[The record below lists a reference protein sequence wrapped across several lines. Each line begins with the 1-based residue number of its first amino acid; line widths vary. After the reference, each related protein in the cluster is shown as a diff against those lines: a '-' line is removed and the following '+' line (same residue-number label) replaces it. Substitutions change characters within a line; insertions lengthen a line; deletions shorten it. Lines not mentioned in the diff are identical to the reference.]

1 MIKVIITAP
10 KGAMDSMIV
19 KEAWKNPKLEIIG
32 CIGNPKKDYIGK
44 DIGDVVPG
52 IGQKTGVFVYGS
64 IDEIIDS
71 CDVVLDF
78 STVELSM
85 EVLSSCKAHGKALFC
100 GTTGFTAEQTEEIIA
115 ASNSIPLIKA
125 ANTSYVV
132 NVMKKLLGEA
142 AAMLGN
148 KCKIEI
154 IDLHPQTKLDA
165 PSGTA
170 LELGEEIAGSAPD
183 KTFEDITFHSVR
195 AGNTPSSHRI
205 LFGCMGE
212 IMTISHDA
220 YDMRC
225 FALGACD
232 AALFLGKQKPGNYT
246 MVDVIED

>member
-1 MIKVIITAP
+1 MVKVVITAP

-19 KEAWKNPKLEIIG
+19 EEAWKNPELEITG
-32 CIGNPKKDYIGK
+32 CVGNPAKDYIGK
-44 DIGDVVPG
+44 DIGDIVSG
-52 IGQKTGVFVYGS
+52 IPEKTGIFIYRN
-64 IDEIIDS
+64 IEEIIDA

-85 EVLSSCKAHGKALFC
+85 EVLECCKAHGKALFC
-100 GTTGFTAEQTEEIIA
+100 GTTGFTEEQTAEIIA
-115 ASNSIPLIKA
+115 ASDTIPLIKA

-142 AAMLGN
+142 AAMLAD
-148 KCKIEI
+148 KCRIEI

-170 LELGEEIAGSAPD
+170 LELGEEIAENAPD
-183 KTFEDITFHSVR
+183 KTIDDITFHSVR

-225 FALGACD
+225 FASGACH
-232 AALFLGKQKPGNYT
+232 AAVFLGKQAPGNYT
-246 MVDVIED
+246 MVDVIES

>member
-1 MIKVIITAP
+1 MIKVVITAP

-19 KEAWKNPKLEIIG
+19 EEAWKNPHLEITG
-32 CIGNPKKDYIGK
+32 CVGNPAKDYIGK

-52 IGQKTGVFVYGS
+52 IGEKTGILVYGG
-64 IDEIIDS
+64 IEEIIDT

-100 GTTGFTAEQTEEIIA
+100 GTTGFTETQTEEILE
-115 ASNSIPLIKA
+115 ASGKIPLIKA

-142 AAMLGN
+142 AAMLAD

-170 LELGEEIAGSAPD
+170 LELGEEIAEKAPD
-183 KTFEDITFHSVR
+183 KTIKDITFHSVR

-225 FALGACD
+225 FARGACD
-232 AALFLGKQKPGNYT
+232 AAVFLGKQKPGNYT
-246 MVDVIED
+246 MVDVIEA